1 MTDKYARCDIMKGL
15 FTIQCLF
22 YSLLGRMHTVAH
34 VRHDA
39 SILLE
44 MVGMHIYKLTFYLLF
59 MGNSK
64 SLIN

>member
-22 YSLLGRMHTVAH
+22 YSLLGRMHTVVHVH
-34 VRHDA
+34 VRHVA

-44 MVGMHIYKLTFYLLF
+44 MVKFYLSF